1 MEANEECEQVM
12 NRKSYY
18 LNISGENIRK
28 LGNESSQTLYSLT
41 KNPTE
46 KNRVITQEE
55 KNELLKLKPSDF
67 TYERLIDMFADL
79 KEPNSFKVKKAK
91 FLPNDKMTLKSNEY
105 FQNGTIETTV
115 GRFVYNKIM
124 VEGLGF
130 QKINGYV
137 NDEITDGYNK
147 KIESAISDC
156 LLRDV
161 ITVKQMNRYVDTR
174 DWFTLQLHTAITSSF
189 TPKTIKIPPK
199 VEALKK
205 QLLKQ
210 YKTELENGD
219 EKVSEMIEKKLIE
232 AIKEEYKD
240 DVGLDLYISGA
251 RGSVKNN
258 LKNITLMK
266 GAVKNDITGKYD
278 IITNSLMDGLAKK
291 DIPSSANSIL
301 AGAYPKA
308 VGTQNSG
315 YMAKKLL
322 ASMQTEVLDVKDSD
336 CGTLRTIDITLTE
349 KNSKDFKYR
358 FIKEGEKLVLLTPE
372 EMKKRIGKT
381 VKMRSPMMCTGD
393 KICNHCAGDLYYM
406 LGIENIGLSASR
418 VATTLTN
425 LNMKK
430 FHENLIVSKQ
440 ISTDDIYF

>member
-1 MEANEECEQVM
+1 M

-28 LGNESSQTLYSLT
+28 LENESIQTLYSLT

-46 KNRVITQEE
+46 KNRMITQEE

-105 FQNGTIETTV
+105 FQNGSIETTV

-130 QKINGYV
+130 QRINGYI
-137 NDEITDGYNK
+137 NDEITDGYNN
-147 KIESAISDC
+147 KIESAISGC

-301 AGAYPKA
+301 AGAYPNIWDSYI
-308 VGTQNSG
+308 VIYTQTLLIAGNS
-315 YMAKKLL
+315 
-322 ASMQTEVLDVKDSD
+322 
-336 CGTLRTIDITLTE
+336 R
-349 KNSKDFKYR
+349 
-358 FIKEGEKLVLLTPE
+358 
-372 EMKKRIGKT
+372 
-381 VKMRSPMMCTGD
+381 
-393 KICNHCAGDLYYM
+393 
-406 LGIENIGLSASR
+406 
-418 VATTLTN
+418 
-425 LNMKK
+425 
-430 FHENLIVSKQ
+430 
-440 ISTDDIYF
+440 